1 MAEVTKT
8 ILLEYDVKTGKLI
21 DENGKVIRSFK
32 QLKTTYGEAQKAQ
45 EDLARSEDKRK
56 QKLKELNKLQEDQ
69 ARSAGLAGAAAFELG
84 RTISDLPFGLVAVS
98 NNISQLGTLF
108 AALVANAKGLTNAL
122 KLLWA
127 QVTGPAGI
135 LIAFQVLTAAITFFA
150 QRSDKAKKAAN
161 EISSSLREEA
171 AAIEV
176 VTKKLE
182 QGNITLEER
191 LDILE
196 RYGIINK
203 QIREGLEEVGLTEE
217 QQNEVLEKRNVIL
230 EKQAALE
237 ARRKMTQEG
246 LDPIEERAKAEE
258 ELFELEGKLE
268 EERKTRIEVL
278 NTARRVGNITQ
289 EGFLRG
295 LAKINNDIDSR
306 LLENAGAIN
315 VARAKI
321 NGSLTNETELK
332 AEIFDLEKGI
342 NTIISDR
349 IKLIEA
355 REKAE
360 EELANVTFDLREE
373 LLQDELNKLEDSEVQ
388 NVEARR
394 RVIDKL
400 FKLELERLEAQKQ
413 KELEGIEDPQTIKA
427 INDKFKKLS
436 EIAGIDFRNQLEK
449 AVFEPIDVSV
459 KPKLTLKDL
468 LEGTEKTDAQ
478 KWAAGEVEKVG
489 KAVTNEFQKRQASKG
504 ERNFFVDTFG
514 VSEEN
519 MRAGIEAAQM
529 GLNTIADV
537 FAAQAERE
545 IAIET
550 NRTNKLNDQ
559 LKQRLANEQLT
570 ADQRDKIN
578 QEIARNEAELVAK
591 ENEINK
597 RRFEQEKAV
606 NVAMA
611 VVDTFSAATGVLS
624 DTEGGSFARIA
635 GMIAVISAGL
645 ANVAMISKQ
654 QFTGKAMPS
663 PNLTGQGTSAG
674 SIGPSF
680 NVVGRSQANQ
690 LADAVEAALGRTPV
704 RSYVVSS
711 DVTSAQALERKIVEG
726 ASI

>member
-1 MAEVTKT
+1 MADVNKT
-8 ILLEYDVKTGKLI
+8 ILLEYDVETGKLI

-45 EDLARSEDKRK
+45 EDLTRSEDRRK

-127 QVTGPAGI
+127 QVSGPAGI
-135 LIAFQVLTAAITFFA
+135 LIAFQLLTAAVTFFA
-150 QRSDKAKKAAN
+150 QRSTKAKKAAN
-161 EISSSLREEA
+161 EVSSSLREEA

-176 VTKKLE
+176 VTRKLE

-217 QQNEVLEKRNVIL
+217 QQNEVLEKRNAIL

-306 LLENAGAIN
+306 LLENAGAIDA
-315 VARAKI
+315 ARAKI

-373 LLQDELNKLEDSEVQ
+373 LLQDELDKLEDSEVQ

-400 FKLELERLEAQKQ
+400 FKLELERLEAQRQ

-436 EIAGIDFRNQLEK
+436 EIAGIDFRKQLEK

-468 LEGTEKTDAQ
+468 LDGPEKTEAQ
-478 KWAAGEVEKVG
+478 EWAAKQLGEVTDGLDKELAKRVSSEG
-489 KAVTNEFQKRQASKG
+489 K
-504 ERNFFVDTFG
+504 RNFFVDKFG
-514 VSEEN
+514 VSQDDVDL
-519 MRAGIEAAQM
+519 AIETARQ
-529 GLNTIADV
+529 GLSTISEIFSAE
-537 FAAQAERE
+537 AERE

-550 NRTNKLNDQ
+550 NRTNRLNDQ

-570 ADQRDKIN
+570 AEQRDKIN
-578 QEIARNEAELVAK
+578 QEIARNEAQLVEK
-591 ENEINK
+591 ENAINK
-597 RRFEQEKAV
+597 KRFEQQKAF
-606 NVAMA
+606 NIAMA
-611 VVDTFSAATGVLS
+611 VVDTFVAANQALR
-624 DTEGGSFARIA
+624 DTSLVTTFAKVAAMVSII
-635 GMIAVISAGL
+635 GTGL

-654 QFTGKAMPS
+654 QFVGKAMPS
-663 PNLTGQGTSAG
+663 PSLTAQGTS
-674 SIGPSF
+674 SVSGPAF
-680 NVVGRSQANQ
+680 NVVGASSQNQ
-690 LADAVEAALGRTPV
+690 LAAAIAGAESQPV
-704 RSYVVSS
+704 KAYVVSS
-711 DVTSAQALERKIVEG
+711 DVTTAQELERKIVEG